1 MSIYHSITYPCPKI
15 NAVFFYIYLY
25 VKRDLRSLVQLCL
38 GFIFCKPL
46 DCPTDHCSC
55 DEAFEVTIEL
65 PRNSLEPL
73 LLTFLSEIMCKIYT
87 CIYIY
92 IYIYIFIYNIY
103 IYILMS
109 FVHKRYTAFNFCFLP
124 FASLS
129 KWVENCNL
137 QQAISRYM
145 TLALVLL
152 HNPS

>member
-1 MSIYHSITYPCPKI
+1 MSRFH
-15 NAVFFYIYLY
+15 
-25 VKRDLRSLVQLCL
+25 CL
-38 GFIFCKPL
+38 QAAWLSNRPL
-46 DCPTDHCSC
+46 FVWRTLWSDHRT
-55 DEAFEVTIEL
+55 ATQFVGAPVT
-65 PRNSLEPL
+65 N
-73 LLTFLSEIMCKIYT
+73 
-87 CIYIY
+87 
-92 IYIYIFIYNIY
+92 IFIWDHVQDIYMHIY

-152 HNPS
+152 HNHSSCFIRVNNVDAQNVLFGRKVATFVLSFRIEARQSYR